1 MDGLNAENRVV
12 DELQDR
18 EETTT
23 AVECI
28 AAADQLEQRG
38 INRDECLSLFDSFK
52 CFEKQI
58 NKLLIQSEEIKCG

>member
-1 MDGLNAENRVV
+1 MDRLDAENRVV

-28 AAADQLEQRG
+28 AAADQLKQRG
-38 INRDECLSLFDSFK
+38 INRDECLFLFDSLK
-52 CFEKQI
+52 CFEKQL
-58 NKLLIQSEEIKCG
+58 NKLLIRSKEINCG